1 MSKLHRRLNK
11 LEALITDESGMVPG
25 FQKWMDYWSERA
37 DKILTGE
44 NGVSGDLI
52 SSRETHR

>member
-1 MSKLHRRLNK
+1 
-11 LEALITDESGMVPG
+11 MVPG